1 MLPRLFLF
9 FAVIAL
15 LAAAASAQT
24 PSRDLQKES
33 IIWEQLK
40 AIAPGTVDDFKAAT
54 AAMDSGNYDEAVRL
68 YQAVEKKAPDCDP
81 VMRRLG
87 WSLVLQGKVP
97 EGLDLLE
104 KAVAKNRSAENLLA
118 LASCLAYPGENKSG
132 TKEQKWRAY
141 SLILETEQLPKVS
154 DDGEYQGLLG
164 QLALEFG
171 QVDIFRRATEKLVAT
186 QPNLMVTH
194 YFSAL
199 LAANDEKW

>member
-1 MLPRLFLF
+1 MLIWRREPNAMLPKLCLFLTIITI
-9 FAVIAL
+9 V
-15 LAAAASAQT
+15 AAPASSQT
-24 PSRDLQKES
+24 SSRDLQRES

-40 AIAPGTVDDFKAAT
+40 AIAPETIDDFKAAT
-54 AAMDSGNYDEAVRL
+54 VAMDSGNYDEAVRL
-68 YQAVEKKAPDCDP
+68 YQAVNKKAPDYDP

-141 SLILETEQLPKVS
+141 SLILGTDQLPKMRNVS
-154 DDGEYQGLLG
+154 HYQSLL
-164 QLALEFG
+164 
-171 QVDIFRRATEKLVAT
+171 
-186 QPNLMVTH
+186 
-194 YFSAL
+194 
-199 LAANDEKW
+199 